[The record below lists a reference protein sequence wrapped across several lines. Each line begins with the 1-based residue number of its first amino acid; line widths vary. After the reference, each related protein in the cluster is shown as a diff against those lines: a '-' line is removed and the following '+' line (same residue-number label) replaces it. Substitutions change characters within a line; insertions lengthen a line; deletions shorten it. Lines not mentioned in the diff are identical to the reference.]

1 MPGFLAPIRQRIRFV
16 LIVAIILIA
25 LVLVAPQF
33 LGCESGIP
41 DGLPLPTICMPSLS
55 DGSYR
60 ITGKN
65 FSIGRLAT
73 WRQSL
78 FVRPNNVVTMQIDGT
93 LDLVDDTSPRTFQ
106 VNDLT
111 LIRGGG
117 VIRTGGD
124 YTTLPLIDGP
134 IFGAGTLVL
143 DDHLRLEASDLTGRL
158 ISMNLRGSRLLINDN
173 VTLSASGTNVTGIYV
188 YGDVDVRY
196 WGEVDPETP
205 TILVQG
211 SESATG
217 VQISDGKLRFVLVNL
232 RVEGA
237 ESVGVMGDSEFVIDS
252 SQIDVPDGVAVQ
264 MIRDGSLLVEGS
276 RLVGGVAAIQGDA
289 GAQVVDLS
297 GLISGNIDLGD
308 GADHLRVTQDRHM
321 QLENS
326 SITMGGGDDTLTLDY
341 TEGVIDTPLDG
352 GDGTDTLVITLN
364 LTPGDNTPTA
374 ADIAAAAADGALEL
388 PAFTLR
394 WTNFEDVQ
402 IAYAE
407 GKASS

>member
-1 MPGFLAPIRQRIRFV
+1 MPEFLAPVRKRIRLV
-16 LIVAIILIA
+16 LIFAIILIA
-25 LVLVAPQF
+25 LVLVVPSF
-33 LGCESGIP
+33 LGCETGIP
-41 DGLPLPTICMPSLS
+41 RGLSVMCLPGVGT
-55 DGSYR
+55 DTYD

-65 FSIGRLAT
+65 FTVGRLAT
-73 WRQSL
+73 WRQPL

-93 LDLVDDTSPRTFQ
+93 LDFADATTPGTFQ

-117 VIRTGGD
+117 VIRAGGD
-124 YTTLPLIDGP
+124 YATAYHLIDGP
-134 IFGAGTLVL
+134 IFGSGTLVL
-143 DDHLRLEASDLTGRL
+143 DDHLRLEASDLTGQL
-158 ISMNLRGSRLLINDN
+158 ISLNTRGSRLLINDN
-173 VTLSASGTNVTGIYV
+173 VTLSATGTNVTGIYV

-196 WGEVDPETP
+196 WGEVDPATP

-252 SQIDVPDGVAVQ
+252 SQIEVPDGVAVQ

-276 RLVGGVAAIQGDA
+276 RLVGGVAAIQGDD

-297 GLISGNIDLGD
+297 GLISGKIDLGD

-321 QLENS
+321 QLEKS
-326 SITMGGGDDTLTLDY
+326 TITMGAGDDTLTLDY
-341 TEGVIDTPLDG
+341 SEGVIDTPLDG
-352 GDGTDTLVITLN
+352 GDGNDTLVITLN
-364 LTPGDNTPTA
+364 LTPGDNTPTE
-374 ADIAAAAADGALEL
+374 ADIAAAVDALDL
-388 PAFTLR
+388 PGFTLR
-394 WTNFEDVQ
+394 WTNFENVQ

-407 GKASS
+407 DAASS

>member
-1 MPGFLAPIRQRIRFV
+1 MFGYIRRLGRRVRIV
-16 LIVAIILIA
+16 LIIAIILIA
-25 LVLVAPQF
+25 LVLLPPLF
-33 LGCESGIP
+33 LGCETGIP
-41 DGLPLPTICMPSLS
+41 DGLPLPTICMPSLGG
-55 DGSYR
+55 GSYA

-65 FSIGRLAT
+65 FSIGRFGT
-73 WRQSL
+73 WWQSL

-93 LDLVDDTSPRTFQ
+93 LDLADATNPRTFQ

-158 ISMNLRGSRLLINDN
+158 ISMNLRGSRLLINDS
-173 VTLSASGTNVTGIYV
+173 VTLSAAGTNVTGFYV

-196 WGEVDPETP
+196 WGTVDPATP

-237 ESVGVMGDSEFVIDS
+237 ELVGVTGDSEFVIES

-276 RLVGGVAAIQGDA
+276 RLVGGVAAI
-289 GAQVVDLS
+289 
-297 GLISGNIDLGD
+297 
-308 GADHLRVTQDRHM
+308 
-321 QLENS
+321 
-326 SITMGGGDDTLTLDY
+326 
-341 TEGVIDTPLDG
+341 
-352 GDGTDTLVITLN
+352 
-364 LTPGDNTPTA
+364 
-374 ADIAAAAADGALEL
+374 
-388 PAFTLR
+388 
-394 WTNFEDVQ
+394 
-402 IAYAE
+402 
-407 GKASS
+407 